1 LSSAKVSSIA
11 DNRYRS
17 QNQQLIKAKQDIAVV
32 YAVKVKWYLFWHFKQ
47 THDNHCFAIITF
59 I

>member
-32 YAVKVKWYLFWHFKQ
+32 YAVKVKWYLF
-47 THDNHCFAIITF
+47 
-59 I
+59 